1 MPEDEWRT
9 SLTAG
14 ILCEIRN
21 RAQREAVKKSMGQT
35 AAPGRAIAFSGI
47 WRMALKSIPD
57 FFTPSE
63 QAELRT
69 ESS

>member
-21 RAQREAVKKSMGQT
+21 RAQREAVKKSTGQT

-47 WRMALKSIPD
+47 WRTALKSVPD
-57 FFTPSE
+57 FFTASE